1 MHIPNSIY
9 FWNDRTDHLCV
20 IYVRNTTKS
29 FSQMNKWQWEGCFQW
44 EEEAKSWLVSME
56 TLAASGRTAVEEEAE
71 VRKAEILLILPHQYV
86 STIRDH
92 LHLGQIKPVDYTSCI
107 KLEIPIRT
115 FKSQHARSKW
125 IRITYSV
132 TYSAHVDMKL
142 QSVWKSV
149 TVIHYYF
156 CH

>member
-1 MHIPNSIY
+1 MHVHIPNSIY

-20 IYVRNTTKS
+20 IYVRAMTKS

-71 VRKAEILLILPHQYV
+71 VRKAEILLILPHWYV

-92 LHLGQIKPVDYTSCI
+92 LHLKYI
-107 KLEIPIRT
+107 KLVYVVYIM
-115 FKSQHARSKW
+115 
-125 IRITYSV
+125 Y
-132 TYSAHVDMKL
+132 
-142 QSVWKSV
+142 
-149 TVIHYYF
+149 
-156 CH
+156 